1 MTLLKGTIKAPAWAG
16 VTVLLVSVMGTA
28 LNDIDYVIFDVV
40 NEAVFVINPAAPVS
54 AEVMLEW
61 LRVANADELISLDV
75 FDEHVDEFLDF
86 PVLAL
91 PVAII
96 FPCIIRP

>member
-1 MTLLKGTIKAPAWAG
+1 MLPP
-16 VTVLLVSVMGTA
+16 
-28 LNDIDYVIFDVV
+28 FVV

-61 LRVANADELISLDV
+61 LRVANAGVLISLDV
-75 FDEHVDEFLDF
+75 FDEHVDAFQDF
-86 PVLAL
+86 PVPVL

-96 FPCIIRP
+96 VPGIIRP

>member
-1 MTLLKGTIKAPAWAG
+1 MA
-16 VTVLLVSVMGTA
+16 LLVPIMGTA

-54 AEVMLEW
+54 AEVTLEW
-61 LRVANADELISLDV
+61 LRVANAGELISLDV
-75 FDEHVDEFLDF
+75 FDEHVDAFQDF
-86 PVLAL
+86 PVLVL

-96 FPCIIRP
+96 VPGIIRP